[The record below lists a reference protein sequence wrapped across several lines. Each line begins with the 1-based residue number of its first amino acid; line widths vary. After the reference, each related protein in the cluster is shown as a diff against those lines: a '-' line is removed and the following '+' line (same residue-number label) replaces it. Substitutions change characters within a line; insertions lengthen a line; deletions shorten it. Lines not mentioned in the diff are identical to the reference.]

1 MSMKIEQIA
10 PHQTWS
16 IRHQVMWP
24 DRELNYVK
32 LPEDYDGVHF
42 GLYED
47 DQLISVVSA
56 FESGQEAQFRKFAT
70 SEVHQ
75 GKGYG
80 SQLLNYLFE
89 WLTEQGVTRIW
100 CNARIEKC
108 GFYERFGMV
117 KTDET
122 FQKGGKD
129 YVVMEKV
136 SKI

>member
-10 PHQTWS
+10 PHHTWS
-16 IRHQVMWP
+16 IRHKVMWP
-24 DRELNYVK
+24 DRELDYVK
-32 LPEDYDGVHF
+32 LPEDYAGVHF
-42 GLYED
+42 GLYVD

-70 SEVHQ
+70 LEAHQ
-75 GKGYG
+75 GKGHG
-80 SQLLNYLFE
+80 SKLLNYLLD
-89 WLTEQGVTRIW
+89 WLGEQGATRIW

-129 YVVMEKV
+129 YVVMERV
-136 SKI
+136 V

>member
-1 MSMKIEQIA
+1 MPMRIEQIA
-10 PHQTWS
+10 PHQTWR
-16 IRHQVMWP
+16 IRHEVMWP
-24 DRELNYVK
+24 DRELDYVK
-32 LPEDYDGVHF
+32 LPEDDEGVHF
-42 GLYED
+42 GLYVEGK
-47 DQLISVVSA
+47 LVSVVSA
-56 FESGQEAQFRKFAT
+56 FENGKEAQFRKFAT
-70 SEVHQ
+70 LEAHQ

-89 WLTEQGVTRIW
+89 WLTEQGAVRIW

-129 YVVMEKV
+129 YVVMERV
-136 SKI
+136 I

>member
-24 DRELNYVK
+24 DRELDYVK
-32 LPEDYDGVHF
+32 LSEDYDGVHF
-42 GLYED
+42 GLYEG
-47 DQLISVVSA
+47 DQLVSVVSA
-56 FESGQEAQFRKFAT
+56 YESGQEAQFRKFAT
-70 SEVHQ
+70 LEAHQ

-80 SQLLNYLFE
+80 SQLLKYLLE
-89 WLTEQGVTRIW
+89 WLTEQGATRIW

-117 KTDET
+117 KTDVT

-129 YVVMEKV
+129 YVAMERV
-136 SKI
+136 V